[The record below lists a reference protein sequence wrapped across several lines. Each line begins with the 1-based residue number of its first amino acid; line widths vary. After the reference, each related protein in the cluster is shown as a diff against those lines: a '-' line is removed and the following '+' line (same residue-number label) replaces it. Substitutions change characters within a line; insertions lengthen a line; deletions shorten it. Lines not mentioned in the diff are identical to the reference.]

1 MQKPG
6 RIPLGKC
13 QIQNYQYILQYT
25 EQSHKAKQ
33 QKLPRKQN
41 EGQKSNILKLF
52 LYYSD

>member
-1 MQKPG
+1 MQKP
-6 RIPLGKC
+6 RKNPLGKC
-13 QIQNYQYILQYT
+13 LRYKTTSISQYI

-33 QKLPRKQN
+33 QNLPRKQN